1 VAAERVG
8 RAIHS
13 PAKDLMFSLAAS
25 AVGRGEGFAA
35 HEAIDRSTAAL
46 ILTVGRIQALALIVF
61 LRLLTGARRDHT

>member
-1 VAAERVG
+1 
-8 RAIHS
+8 
-13 PAKDLMFSLAAS
+13 MFSLAAS